1 MEPLCLVTI
10 WSDGDYQGGLIRH
23 RESDTITVDIDPEV
37 IAGGECMVEGT
48 VLLPC
53 AVLGC
58 AI

>member
-23 RESDTITVDIDPEV
+23 RESGTITVDIDPEV
-37 IAGGECMVEGT
+37 IAGGECMVEGI
-48 VLLPC
+48 VLFPGAELS
-53 AVLGC
+53 C